1 MFCRSLFVLFRL
13 AVDLSVLPLIM
24 TSDYNV
30 GVFKLLLCED
40 ALCYFDDN
48 VLKYSDNVLKIQYG
62 KWDVVNGRRAD
73 NTMVKC
79 KSTNNDQQYIK

>member
-1 MFCRSLFVLFRL
+1 MKQELFTLPEHLIIFCIMFCRSLFVLFRL

-62 KWDVVNGRRAD
+62 K
-73 NTMVKC
+73 
-79 KSTNNDQQYIK
+79 

>member
-1 MFCRSLFVLFRL
+1 MKQELFTLPEHLIIFCIMFCRSLFVLFRL

-24 TSDYNV
+24 TSDYNF

-62 KWDVVNGRRAD
+62 K
-73 NTMVKC
+73 
-79 KSTNNDQQYIK
+79 